1 MSGYSW
7 PDDGPLVGARARAAW
22 SATCRALPLGTQ
34 ITGEVIGRRPFG
46 VFLRI
51 DEVPDAI
58 GLAEIISMPREA
70 ALPQLGEQ
78 VRGEVVGHADHNC
91 QVRIRLDGR
100 EEGM

>member
-1 MSGYSW
+1 MSEYSW
-7 PDDGPLVGARARAAW
+7 PDYGPLVGARARAAW
-22 SATCRALPLGTQ
+22 SATCQALPLGAQ

-70 ALPQLGEQ
+70 ALPQLGER
-78 VRGEVVGHADHNC
+78 VRGEVLGHTDHNC
-91 QVRIRLDGR
+91 QVRVRLDGR
-100 EEGM
+100 AEGM

>member
-1 MSGYSW
+1 MSEYSW
-7 PDDGPLVGARARAAW
+7 PDDGPLAGARAWAAW
-22 SATCRALPLGTQ
+22 PATCRGLPLGTQ
-34 ITGEVIGRRPFG
+34 IAGEVIGRRPFG

-70 ALPQLGEQ
+70 AVPQLGER

-91 QVRIRLDGR
+91 QVEIKLDGR
-100 EEGM
+100 EEGT